1 MFDPTINEMKFEYE
15 EAFLPNVLVE
25 WIKPDPNETPRAG
38 RMINDKW
45 PIEVDDMLKKLL
57 IVLATKN
64 PAWKFVF
71 KSNRHSAATRWVREN
86 NNAENTVSYKYLSLS
101 SAYIFD
107 GKEFLGAVSKVRGR
121 SSVDAYYIENERVSK
136 ERSRGSGATTKD
148 LKKAIR
154 LVEKMF
160 GSKTVEERIDAVRED
175 LGNIVDHVNKDRSR
189 RYEDTFRRATKGMR
203 MYMLKNWGTLSKI
216 ALENGGDPQAIDSLL
231 TVRNEA
237 VLAKGMY
244 KCWENENGRVV
255 LIHGNDYV
263 VRSKQEGEEKRTHIY
278 SQTDVPEDIK
288 RGIGMLKLV
297 DVKFYIENVGIRI
310 DDNAFFLPTAQEVD
324 DE

>member
-1 MFDPTINEMKFEYE
+1 MYGNKIDEMKFEYE
-15 EAFLPNVLVE
+15 ELFLPNVLVE
-25 WIKPDPNETPRAG
+25 WIKPDPDETLREG
-38 RMINDKW
+38 RMTNDKW
-45 PIEVDDMLKKLL
+45 PIEVDDMMKKLL
-57 IVLATKN
+57 MVLATNN
-64 PAWKFVF
+64 PAWKFVVYSKGF
-71 KSNRHSAATRWVREN
+71 VSLVRWLKDDKG
-86 NNAENTVSYKYLSLS
+86 ENTVRCNYFKLQSVTV
-101 SAYIFD
+101 FE
-107 GKEFLGAVSKVRGR
+107 GKECLGSIRKTYGR
-121 SSVDAYYIENERVSK
+121 SNVDAYLIENERIDSTR
-136 ERSRGSGATTKD
+136 ERGRGATTKD
-148 LKKAIR
+148 TKKAIR

-175 LGNIVDHVNKDRSR
+175 LASIVHHVNQDRSR
-189 RYEDTFRRATKGMR
+189 KYEDTFKRATKGMR

-263 VRSKQEGEEKRTHIY
+263 VRSKQEGEGIRTHIY

-310 DDNAFFLPTAQEVD
+310 SENAFFLPTAQEVD

>member
-15 EAFLPNVLVE
+15 ELFLPNVLVE
-25 WIKPDPNETPRAG
+25 WIKPDPNERPREG
-38 RMINDKW
+38 RMTNDKW
-45 PIEVDDMLKKLL
+45 PIEVDDMMKKLL
-57 IVLATKN
+57 VVLATKN

-71 KSNRHSAATRWVREN
+71 KNNRHSASTRWTREDIN
-86 NNAENTVSYKYLSLS
+86 GESTVAYRYLSLS

-107 GKEFLGAVSKVRGR
+107 GKEFLGAVSKVCGR
-121 SSVDAYYIENERVSK
+121 SSVDAYYVENERVNK
-136 ERSRGSGATTKD
+136 ERERGSGATTKD
-148 LKKAIR
+148 MKKAIR

-175 LGNIVDHVNKDRSR
+175 LANIVHHVNQDRSR
-189 RYEDTFRRATKGMR
+189 KYEDTFKRATKGMR

-231 TVRNEA
+231 TVRDEA

-244 KCWENENGRVV
+244 KCWQNESGRVV

-310 DDNAFFLPTAQEVD
+310 SENAFFLPTAQEVD